1 MMISRS
7 EDLLHGGG
15 PRETDEDLAKGS
27 LTCVRRGVSIE
38 RKKVL
43 VVDAEDAYGAVK

>member
-7 EDLLHGGG
+7 EDLLYGGG
-15 PRETDEDLAKGS
+15 PRETDEDLVKGS

-38 RKKVL
+38 REKVL